1 MSEVKEKKLCVVRF
15 EDTATKM
22 SEYRYTDSDGKIDE
36 FPKALSRDGYIFAG
50 WYNDNEKVSE
60 DTIFTENT
68 VIVAKWEKTNSDSDN
83 KDSENVSKGNEVGTN
98 TTDASGD
105 NKQYN
110 SEFVDNNIE
119 NIIPTKNEL
128 YLIKGITYE
137 LVGSHK
143 KSVAKVVGVKSKS
156 LRNVNIPDVINI
168 GGCKYK
174 VVEIGNKA
182 FANCKNLRKVTIG
195 KNVKKI
201 GNKAFFN
208 CIKLKKIV
216 VKSKKIKSVKS
227 NSFRKTSR
235 SLIVFVPKK
244 NYATYKKILKKI
256 NVKFK

>member
-1 MSEVKEKKLCVVRF
+1 M
-15 EDTATKM
+15 
-22 SEYRYTDSDGKIDE
+22 
-36 FPKALSRDGYIFAG
+36 
-50 WYNDNEKVSE
+50 
-60 DTIFTENT
+60 
-68 VIVAKWEKTNSDSDN
+68 
-83 KDSENVSKGNEVGTN
+83 
-98 TTDASGD
+98 
-105 NKQYN
+105 
-110 SEFVDNNIE
+110 DNNIE

-201 GNKAFFN
+201 GNRAFFK
-208 CIKLKKIV
+208 CTKLKKIV
-216 VKSKKIKSVKS
+216 IKSKKIKSVKS

>member
-1 MSEVKEKKLCVVRF
+1 M
-15 EDTATKM
+15 
-22 SEYRYTDSDGKIDE
+22 
-36 FPKALSRDGYIFAG
+36 
-50 WYNDNEKVSE
+50 
-60 DTIFTENT
+60 
-68 VIVAKWEKTNSDSDN
+68 
-83 KDSENVSKGNEVGTN
+83 
-98 TTDASGD
+98 
-105 NKQYN
+105 
-110 SEFVDNNIE
+110 
-119 NIIPTKNEL
+119 
-128 YLIKGITYE
+128 IK
-137 LVGSHK
+137 
-143 KSVAKVVGVKSKS
+143 
-156 LRNVNIPDVINI
+156 I

-256 NVKFK
+256 NVKFKQTYITSNK